1 MNIIQL
7 ELKNLLF
14 SKEILDNSS
23 CEIVD
28 FENLKLAKRNGADEF
43 LIELAKFFRVGIWS
57 RYDSEIHNQLV
68 DHIRNLG
75 IDILYDRSLEN
86 CTQFHQNDKFITEK
100 RIKTLNHIGIDKSNL
115 IVIENQEPTNE
126 NYGNHYIISEFK
138 GQQENELL
146 DSLIGIIEFANVTDT
161 TRIN

>member
-1 MNIIQL
+1 MKIIQL

-14 SKEILDNSS
+14 SEEVIDNSS

-28 FENLKLAKRNGADEF
+28 FGSLKLSKRNGANEF
-43 LIELAKFFRVGIWS
+43 LIELAKFFRIGVWS
-57 RYDSEIHNQLV
+57 RYDNEIHNQLV
-68 DHIRNLG
+68 DYIRNLG

-100 RIKTLNHIGIDKSNL
+100 RIKTLNYMGIEKSNL
-115 IVIENQEPTNE
+115 IVIENQEPINE

-138 GQQENELL
+138 GQKDNELP
-146 DSLIGIIEFANVTDT
+146 DSLIELIELTNVTDT
-161 TRIN
+161 TRIH